1 MSGSKYFNRIAWCV
15 TVCTLVLALLL
26 MNGSFSGVRAMPR
39 TADYESLLFNKTE
52 VHTIAIVMDG
62 WEELIANAT
71 EEEYSAATVVIDG
84 ESYKSI
90 GIRAKGNTSL
100 STVATLDSERYSFK
114 IEFDHY
120 DSAVSYHGLDK
131 LSLNNL
137 IQDSTMMKDYLS
149 YTLMDTFGVNA
160 PLCSFV
166 YITVNGEDTDSY
178 SNIWDNA
185 KTAITEADRKRLIAS
200 LKKLSECEDLASVV
214 DVEQVIRYFVVH
226 NYVCNDDSYTGKLV
240 HNYYLY
246 EKDGQL
252 AMIPWDYNLA
262 FGTFGGG
269 DGTDTVNTPIDSPVS
284 GGSSDRPMLNWIFE
298 TEEYTE
304 WYHQY
309 FSEFLSTVD
318 IQDMIDQASD
328 LIDSYVAK
336 DPTAFYSY
344 EEFTSGVEAL
354 RQFCRL
360 RSDSITQQ
368 LANGET
374 TDTMDYAVASAL
386 SLSAMGS
393 MGGADKG
400 MHGRPRDAAPSDLQ
414 SGIASSGQQDGSAPP
429 DLPDGSA
436 PSGQQDNVHS
446 TVAGQSAGTAA
457 ETDAAGGTE
466 AEAKSAGG
474 TETETDAA
482 GGTETGTDAAE
493 GTEPAGDSTLSRPSA
508 GNMQMPPGDPAS
520 DRNGAAPSSPGLSG
534 WIWMIS
540 SMIILLLG
548 LLATKHY
555 K

>member
-1 MSGSKYFNRIAWCV
+1 
-15 TVCTLVLALLL
+15 
-26 MNGSFSGVRAMPR
+26 MPR

-100 STVATLDSERYSFK
+100 STVATLDSFK

-226 NYVCNDDSYTGKLV
+226 NYVCNDDSYTSKLV

-309 FSEFLSTVD
+309 FS
-318 IQDMIDQASD
+318 
-328 LIDSYVAK
+328 
-336 DPTAFYSY
+336 
-344 EEFTSGVEAL
+344 
-354 RQFCRL
+354 
-360 RSDSITQQ
+360 
-368 LANGET
+368 
-374 TDTMDYAVASAL
+374 
-386 SLSAMGS
+386 
-393 MGGADKG
+393 
-400 MHGRPRDAAPSDLQ
+400 
-414 SGIASSGQQDGSAPP
+414 
-429 DLPDGSA
+429 
-436 PSGQQDNVHS
+436 
-446 TVAGQSAGTAA
+446 
-457 ETDAAGGTE
+457 
-466 AEAKSAGG
+466 
-474 TETETDAA
+474 
-482 GGTETGTDAAE
+482 
-493 GTEPAGDSTLSRPSA
+493 
-508 GNMQMPPGDPAS
+508 
-520 DRNGAAPSSPGLSG
+520 
-534 WIWMIS
+534 
-540 SMIILLLG
+540 
-548 LLATKHY
+548 
-555 K
+555 